1 MLMGY
6 GVEHWA
12 MMRIE
17 GWKIEVMILI
27 EGKEGQNEWKLYCNE
42 RISAD
47 TLNIL

>member
-27 EGKEGQNEWKLYCNE
+27 EGKEGQNEWELYCNE
-42 RISAD
+42 SISAD